1 MTNEYIN
8 HVKHRKNKNEYK
20 NICFFGYGFGTF
32 TSLLFS
38 LKYFMNVDN
47 LYYDRFY
54 IMGIICGGVILIL
67 TVFSPFLLKYPQKIV
82 NGCINILFHI
92 LFDLL
97 LTIIYLICIT
107 PIGFFLQFKKQGD
120 YHKTTNFVDKKD
132 ILDSNLTISHNK
144 FYQLCQII
152 QMFLKGGYFL
162 LLPSIIIIIII
173 GLLFLFLQ
181 SNVVAPFIYSLF

>member
-32 TSLLFS
+32 ISLLFS

-47 LYYDRFY
+47 LYYDKFY
-54 IMGIICGGVILIL
+54 IMGIICGEVILIL
-67 TVFSPFLLKYPQKIV
+67 TVFSPFILKYPQKIV
-82 NGCINILFHI
+82 NGFINILFYI

-107 PIGFFLQFKKQGD
+107 PIGLLLRLKKKKD
-120 YHKTTNFVDKKD
+120 SYKITNFVDKKN
-132 ILDSNLTISHNK
+132 ILDPNLTISYNK

-152 QMFLKGGYFL
+152 QIFLKGGYFL
-162 LLPSIIIIIII
+162 LLPSIIIIIIT